1 MQTRR
6 ITVHKIL
13 FFETVSE
20 FSVLSI
26 FIFFILSAYRGKFAN
41 FCTLL
46 QKNFVRCPLPGGVR
60 SREGRSNLKKNLSLF
75 GKFCFV
81 RLWEVS
87 AVGRVRL

>member
-26 FIFFILSAYRGKFAN
+26 FIFS
-41 FCTLL
+41 FCPLIEVNLL
-46 QKNFVRCPLPGGVR
+46 IFVHFCKKNFVRCPLPGGVR
-60 SREGRSNLKKNLSLF
+60 SREGRSYLK
-75 GKFCFV
+75 
-81 RLWEVS
+81 
-87 AVGRVRL
+87 